1 MQLFSQLIP
10 ETVGEK
16 LNARRFMNT
25 RPSPLQNK
33 VNPLGDIE
41 PISTREATL
50 MGNRGVL
57 HNSRYQVTRKMV
69 KDKFAWI
76 YCKIEHDEGER
87 RVVMTPGC
95 YTELFFLDE
104 ATALAAGHRP
114 CSVKSCLKLRHEEF
128 KEIWYE
134 ANANWYSGPRKFIT
148 PIDAWLHKERIDAD
162 GNKIGY
168 FDNIAALPNGAFVK
182 IENKHFVVWDNKVL
196 EWSFN
201 GYLSASRIGEN
212 QEVKVLTPRSVVRCL
227 GKSFE
232 PRLHLSAHKYLYQ
245 S

>member
-1 MQLFSQLIP
+1 
-10 ETVGEK
+10 
-16 LNARRFMNT
+16 MNT
-25 RPSPLQNK
+25 RPSPLRNK

-41 PISTREATL
+41 AVSTRKSTL

-57 HNSRYQVTRKMV
+57 HNSRYQITKRMV
-69 KDKFAWI
+69 KDKLAWI

-87 RVVMTPGC
+87 REVMTPGC

-134 ANANWYSGPRKFIT
+134 ANTSYYSSPRKYIT

-168 FDNIAALPNGAFVK
+168 FDNIAVLPNGTFVT
-182 IENKHFVVWDNKVL
+182 IENKYFVLWDNKLL

-201 GYLSASRIGEN
+201 GYLSVSEPAEKK
-212 QEVKVLTPRSVVRCL
+212 EVKVLTPRSVVRCL
-227 GKSFE
+227 GKGFL
-232 PRLHLSAHKYLYQ
+232 PRLHPSADEYLNRT